1 MRKGF
6 YTKLAASNIKKNSR
20 TYIPY
25 IITCII
31 TAAMFYIIN
40 SLSNNESIKKLYGGE
55 TILITLGYGT
65 YVTAIF
71 AFIFLFYT
79 NSFLMKR
86 RKKEFG
92 VLNILGMEKRHISKV
107 LLLENIY
114 IAFITMLLGIIIGMV
129 LDKAMFLILTKM
141 LGAEHSPGFYISK
154 EALIHTVILF
164 GIIFFCIYLN
174 SLRQI
179 HLSKPIELLNGG
191 NVGEKEPKT
200 KWFMA
205 ILGVI
210 CLAVGYYISVT
221 SKNPVE
227 SLSSFLIAVILVIAG
242 TYLIFIAGSIAF
254 LKSLRKNKRYYYKTK
269 HFTAVSGMIY
279 RMKQNAVGLASICIL
294 STGVLLMISMTV
306 SIYFGMNDIMVN
318 RYPYDTDIS
327 ITGVGEEEC
336 QTAIETFE
344 KAISDNKVPVD
355 KKAEEIYLTIISRI
369 DHGQI
374 QIAEPGTLTESGS
387 VLTLSLLRQS
397 EYKKLT
403 GTDPVLQDG
412 EILAWASKMT
422 EKPDSLTVNDSV
434 FSVKK
439 WLENSPLTCGR
450 DIVYRN
456 AVFVVTDSDF
466 EKFDRMRTEMYK
478 NTSSAPAGQDLT
490 VHLGLD
496 ITGSDETKIAYG
508 TPVLDAIKALQDN
521 GQLSDNSWITFG
533 IRAQEYDSYYAD
545 NGSLLFIGIFLGSL
559 FLLGTAMIIYY
570 KQISEGYED
579 QNRFEI
585 MQKVGLSHREVKSSI
600 RRQILMVF
608 FLPLLMA
615 MLHISMAFPLIRR
628 MLLLFGMTNTRLF
641 IGCTAGTVLIFALVY
656 GLIYL
661 MTAKSYYHIVERR

>member
-227 SLSSFLIAVILVIAG
+227 SLNSFLIAVILVIAG

-279 RMKQNAVGLASICIL
+279 RMKQNAVGLANICIL
-294 STGVLLMISMTV
+294 STMVLIMISSTSSLV
-306 SIYFGMNDIMVN
+306 VGMNDLVKT
-318 RYPYDTDIS
+318 RYPNDITIYS
-327 ITGVGEEEC
+327 EDIDNEKN
-336 QTAIETFE
+336 IETIKNVKQFLNDS
-344 KAISDNKVPVD
+344 KSDVKNEIEYSYIDFSVLKNKNQFYVPENFNKMSMSDLNKCNNILMTSLDDYNSINSENETLNDDEILIYSRRKEYEYSTIQLFDTKYSV
-355 KKAEEIYLTIISRI
+355 KKKIKKPI
-369 DHGQI
+369 DNG
-374 QIAEPGTLTESGS
+374 PFFSNNLTESIQIVVKNKS
-387 VLTLSLLRQS
+387 
-397 EYKKLT
+397 
-403 GTDPVLQDG
+403 
-412 EILAWASKMT
+412 ILDEMNNYLNENFK
-422 EKPDSLTVNDSV
+422 EE
-434 FSVKK
+434 
-439 WLENSPLTCGR
+439 LEEESALKYLYGF
-450 DIVYRN
+450 DI
-456 AVFVVTDSDF
+456 
-466 EKFDRMRTEMYK
+466 
-478 NTSSAPAGQDLT
+478 
-490 VHLGLD
+490 
-496 ITGSDETKIAYG
+496 
-508 TPVLDAIKALQDN
+508 
-521 GQLSDNSWITFG
+521 
-533 IRAQEYDSYYAD
+533 
-545 NGSLLFIGIFLGSL
+545 NGSEDSINSLYNDIKKILKDNNFKGDSECKQIQRDGLKGLYGGMFFLGIFMGSIFTMATIL
-559 FLLGTAMIIYY
+559 IIYY

-579 QNRFEI
+579 KERFRI
-585 MQKVGLSHREVKSSI
+585 MQNVGMSHAEVKRSI
-600 RRQILMVF
+600 HSQIMTVFFMPLIMAGIHVAFAFPIVKQILM
-608 FLPLLMA
+608 
-615 MLHISMAFPLIRR
+615 MLNL
-628 MLLLFGMTNTRLF
+628 TNTRLY
-641 IGCTAGTVLIFALVY
+641 IICTIVCFVAFTI
-656 GLIYL
+656 IYAVIYSL
-661 MTAKSYYHIVERR
+661 TAKIYYHIVSTRD

>member
-1 MRKGF
+1 MRKGIF
-6 YTKLAASNIKKNSR
+6 SKLAVQNIRNNKS

-25 IITCII
+25 MITCIFCI
-31 TAAMFYIIN
+31 AMIYMMEFLRDCPTLDQAVRHAAEVRMI
-40 SLSNNESIKKLYGGE
+40 LSTGE
-55 TILITLGYGT
+55 
-65 YVTAIF
+65 VVVVIF
-71 AFIFLFYT
+71 CVIFLIYS

-86 RKKEFG
+86 RQKEIG
-92 VLNILGMEKRHISKV
+92 LYNILGLERNHIGIV
-107 LLLENIY
+107 LLLETIFTTILSLTGG
-114 IAFITMLLGIIIGMV
+114 IAIFLL
-129 LDKAMFLILTKM
+129 
-141 LGAEHSPGFYISK
+141 
-154 EALIHTVILF
+154 
-164 GIIFFCIYLN
+164 
-174 SLRQI
+174 
-179 HLSKPIELLNGG
+179 
-191 NVGEKEPKT
+191 
-200 KWFMA
+200 
-205 ILGVI
+205 
-210 CLAVGYYISVT
+210 
-221 SKNPVE
+221 
-227 SLSSFLIAVILVIAG
+227 AVILVMAG
-242 TYLIFIAGSIAF
+242 TYLLFTAGSIVILKF
-254 LKSLRKNKRYYYKTK
+254 LRRRKSFYYKTGN
-269 HFTAVSGMIY
+269 FISISGMLY

-318 RYPYDTDIS
+318 RYSYDTDIS
-327 ITGVGEEEC
+327 ITGVSEKEC

-403 GTDPVLQDG
+403 GTNPALQDG

-422 EKPDSLTVNDSV
+422 EKSDSLTVNDSV

-466 EKFDRMRTEMYK
+466 EKFDKMRTEMYK
-478 NTSSAPAGQDLT
+478 NTSATPAGQDLT

-521 GQLSDNSWITFG
+521 GQLSDNSWITSG